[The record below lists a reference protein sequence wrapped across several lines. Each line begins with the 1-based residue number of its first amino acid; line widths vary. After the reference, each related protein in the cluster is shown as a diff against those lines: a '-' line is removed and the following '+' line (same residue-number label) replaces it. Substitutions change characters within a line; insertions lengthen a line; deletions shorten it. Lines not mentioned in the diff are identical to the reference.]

1 MRYQYDEV
9 CRIFPSMLF
18 FYPLVAENLRRSQ
31 YMRIIPYRPK
41 SHKRLVE
48 PYVKLQMDL
57 TKQCKT
63 GFELSCLLCFF
74 VGSALVAICLMV
86 ISTPVLADRVRRP
99 FQVEVPTKIG
109 TPAKKK
115 IVVDY
120 APLDRAK
127 KKWLLSVFFP
137 HMKDSYWLAVNFGIA
152 DEVKRKGAQMRLYQ
166 AGGYDNLQ
174 VQIDQIKATAATDP
188 DGIIIG
194 AISYDG
200 LNSLVAELH
209 AKGIPIIDVIN
220 GMSTELISARSLVSF
235 EEMGYHAGKYIARR
249 HPGGSPAVK
258 VAWFPGPQD
267 AGWVKAGDKGFRRA
281 LVGSAVEISS
291 VRYGDT
297 GKNTQTTLLEEVLDA
312 NSDIE
317 YVAGTA
323 VTAVAAVRTLRGRG
337 LTDRIKV
344 MAYYFTPEV
353 YRGIKRGHILGAP
366 TDSPVI
372 QGRIAV
378 DQLVRIIEHRPFM
391 KQVGPRIQVIDSGN
405 INTFD
410 RTTSLAPDGFRA
422 TYSLN
427 IQLRT
432 K

>member
-1 MRYQYDEV
+1 
-9 CRIFPSMLF
+9 
-18 FYPLVAENLRRSQ
+18 
-31 YMRIIPYRPK
+31 MRITLKK
-41 SHKRLVE
+41 SQLHRRLIE
-48 PYVKLQMDL
+48 PRIWLQIILGKL
-57 TKQCKT
+57 CKT
-63 GFELSCLLCFF
+63 DLKLAWFGCFLFGSGLLT
-74 VGSALVAICLMV
+74 ICLIMAPTLV
-86 ISTPVLADRVRRP
+86 WADNVRDT
-99 FQVEVPTKIG
+99 FQVEVPANIG
-109 TPAKKK
+109 KPASKK
-115 IVVDY
+115 ILVDY
-120 APLDRAK
+120 ETLDRAK

-152 DEVKRKGAQMRLYQ
+152 DAVKRKEVQMHLYQ

-174 VQIDQIKATAATDP
+174 VQTNQIKDAVAAGTD
-188 DGIIIG
+188 GVIIG

-200 LNSLVAELH
+200 LNALVAELH
-209 AKGIPIIDVIN
+209 AKGIPVIDVIN

-235 EEMGYHAGKYIARR
+235 GEMGYHAGDYIARR

-281 LVGSAVEISS
+281 LVGSAVEIAT

-297 GKNTQTTLLEEVLDA
+297 GTTVQAALLDEVLDA
-312 NSDIE
+312 HSDID
-317 YVAGTA
+317 YLAGTA
-323 VTAVAAVRTLRGRG
+323 VTAVAAVRTLRRRG

-353 YRGIKRGHILGAP
+353 YREIKRGHILGAP

-378 DQLVRIIEHRPFM
+378 DQLVRVLEHQPFM
-391 KQVGPRIQVIDSGN
+391 KQVGPRIQVIDSAN

-410 RTTSLAPDGFRA
+410 RATSLAPDGFRA
-422 TYSLN
+422 TYSVN
-427 IQLRT
+427 IQLRI

>member
-1 MRYQYDEV
+1 
-9 CRIFPSMLF
+9 
-18 FYPLVAENLRRSQ
+18 
-31 YMRIIPYRPK
+31 MRITLRKPELL
-41 SHKRLVE
+41 KRLVE
-48 PYVKLQMDL
+48 PRIGLQIAL
-57 TKQCKT
+57 GQLCNSAFK
-63 GFELSCLLCFF
+63 LSCFVCLLF
-74 VGSALVAICLMV
+74 GSVLLAICLIMV
-86 ISTPVLADRVRRP
+86 PTLVLADNARPP
-99 FQVEVPTKIG
+99 FQVEVPAKTG
-109 TPAKKK
+109 TPANEK
-115 IVVDY
+115 ILVDY
-120 APLDRAK
+120 VTLERAK
-127 KKWLLSVFFP
+127 KKWSLSVSFP
-137 HMKDSYWLAVNFGIA
+137 HMKDSYWLAVNFGVA
-152 DEVKRKGAQMRLYQ
+152 DEVKRQGVQMRLYQ

-174 VQIDQIKATAATDP
+174 AQIDQIKDAVAAGTD
-188 DGIIIG
+188 GVIIG

-200 LNSLVAELH
+200 LNSLVAELQT
-209 AKGIPIIDVIN
+209 KGIPVIDVIN

-235 EEMGYHAGKYIARR
+235 EEMGYHAGDYIARR
-249 HPGGSPAVK
+249 HPGGNPAVK

-281 LVGSAVEISS
+281 LIGSAVEIAV

-297 GKNTQTTLLEEVLDA
+297 GKTVQTALLEEVLDA
-312 NSDIE
+312 HSDID

-353 YRGIKRGHILGAP
+353 YREIKRGHILGAP

-378 DQLVRIIEHRPFM
+378 DQLVRILERRPFM
-391 KQVGPRIQVIDSGN
+391 KQVGPRIQVIDSSN
-405 INTFD
+405 ISTFD
-410 RTTSLAPDGFRA
+410 RATSLAPDGFRA
-422 TYSLN
+422 TYSVN